1 MEKDSFQVISDRFLE
16 TAYGKSKEEILHLY
30 QNDAQ
35 FKEDYD
41 AVKQHLIDVLEP
53 IVKEVYEAARKVIE
67 PVVQS
72 ITELVQSNPEYFK
85 ALQNN
90 MNQSMFQSASM
101 QVDTMK
107 KTITLKIK
115 MRFPF
120 YWYLFKVKFQS
131 LYNKEL
137 AEDTFEWFMCDF
149 EENQNK
155 YIKVNQSRQPIR

>member
-41 AVKQHLIDVLEP
+41 AVKQHVVEVIEP
-53 IVKEVYEAARKVIE
+53 IVKEVYEAVRKVIE
-67 PVVQS
+67 LIVQS

-90 MNQSMFQSASM
+90 MDQSMFQSASM
-101 QVDTMK
+101 
-107 KTITLKIK
+107 
-115 MRFPF
+115 
-120 YWYLFKVKFQS
+120 
-131 LYNKEL
+131 
-137 AEDTFEWFMCDF
+137 
-149 EENQNK
+149 
-155 YIKVNQSRQPIR
+155 

>member
-41 AVKQHLIDVLEP
+41 AVIQHLIDVLEP

-101 QVDTMK
+101 
-107 KTITLKIK
+107 
-115 MRFPF
+115 
-120 YWYLFKVKFQS
+120 
-131 LYNKEL
+131 
-137 AEDTFEWFMCDF
+137 
-149 EENQNK
+149 
-155 YIKVNQSRQPIR
+155 

>member
-1 MEKDSFQVISDRFLE
+1 MKKDSFQVISDRFLE

-53 IVKEVYEAARKVIE
+53 IVKEVYETARKVIE

-85 ALQNN
+85 ALQKQYESKRVPKRFYVEESTHMENEEAIVRAIASLN
-90 MNQSMFQSASM
+90 KILQNEKVLRVSVETDSEWEDGIQSIDIS
-101 QVDTMK
+101 VK
-107 KTITLKIK
+107 
-115 MRFPF
+115 
-120 YWYLFKVKFQS
+120 YLPSGDVSEAK
-131 LYNKEL
+131 
-137 AEDTFEWFMCDF
+137 
-149 EENQNK
+149 
-155 YIKVNQSRQPIR
+155 

>member
-1 MEKDSFQVISDRFLE
+1 MGKESFQIISHRFLE
-16 TAYGKSKEEILHLY
+16 TAYYKSKEELLYLY

-101 QVDTMK
+101 
-107 KTITLKIK
+107 
-115 MRFPF
+115 
-120 YWYLFKVKFQS
+120 
-131 LYNKEL
+131 
-137 AEDTFEWFMCDF
+137 
-149 EENQNK
+149 
-155 YIKVNQSRQPIR
+155 